1 VPLDR
6 AAIQHSLG
14 VALQCLG
21 ERESATARL
30 EDAVSAFRAALTE
43 RTREHVQLQSTTTE
57 SVLDGALD
65 RLGSRKSAS
74 QS

>member
-1 VPLDR
+1 
-6 AAIQHSLG
+6 
-14 VALQCLG
+14 
-21 ERESATARL
+21 
-30 EDAVSAFRAALTE
+30 
-43 RTREHVQLQSTTTE
+43 VQLQSTTTE